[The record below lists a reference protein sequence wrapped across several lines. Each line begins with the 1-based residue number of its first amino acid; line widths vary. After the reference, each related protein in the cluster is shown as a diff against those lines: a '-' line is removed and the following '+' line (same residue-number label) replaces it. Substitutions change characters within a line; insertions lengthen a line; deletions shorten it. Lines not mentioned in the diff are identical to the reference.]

1 MENTYNMPTSS
12 DNKHNKNDLNYTQK
26 LQVLEVNML
35 WKIIDSIQTP

>member
-12 DNKHNKNDLNYTQK
+12 DNKYNKSDLNYTQK

-35 WKIIDSIQTP
+35 